1 MKPLTL
7 ALLLVNTAV
16 INASVGDQLPEFQ
29 QCLVD
34 CDHTF
39 HCDSSNIFEKIEM
52 QRLASDEGKYLNN
65 AKRNRAQFLRDDFDK
80 VGDVNFL
87 SRTLFR
93 WTCQADCDYKCQ
105 QIISKQRQQQ
115 GDPMVKFHG
124 KWPFVRVL
132 GITEFASTVFSIGN
146 FMVNWKNLDKILKQR
161 NKNKKYNQDLS
172 CMYNQYLLLLFVS
185 LVGWT
190 FSTIFHIR
198 DNAIT
203 ETLDYYGAALI
214 IICNFNAV
222 AIRYFELFKH
232 ERRLFR
238 RLFQLLLGAIWIGHM
253 IRLKVNWNYDYNAVF
268 NMIFGV
274 LAMALWCLL
283 SLRTNAKYNSN
294 YVVYNN
300 SIQLL
305 PFETKILTKLN
316 YLGFRVSK
324 SKFIPLIP
332 IALNLCIIIGIG
344 FELFEFK
351 PWHSLVDAHALWH
364 LVTIFP
370 PIFWYDWN
378 IWDLELYNIKISY

>member
-1 MKPLTL
+1 MKPSTL
-7 ALLLVNTAV
+7 ALLLVNAAV
-16 INASVGDQLPEFQ
+16 ISASVGDQLPEFQ

-34 CDHTF
+34 CDHIF
-39 HCDSSNIFEKIEM
+39 HCDSSNIFEKIEK
-52 QRLASDEGKYLNN
+52 QRLASDEGRYLNN
-65 AKRNRAQFLRDDFDK
+65 VKRNDAQFLKDDFDK
-80 VGDVNFL
+80 AGDVNFL
-87 SRTLFR
+87 SRTLFQ
-93 WTCQADCDYKCQ
+93 WSCQADCDYKCQ
-105 QIISKQRQQQ
+105 QIISKQRQEH

-161 NKNKKYNQDLS
+161 NKNKKYDQDLS

-232 ERRLFR
+232 ERILFR
-238 RLFQLLLGAIWIGHM
+238 VLFQVILGVIWVGHM

-274 LAMALWCLL
+274 LAMVLWCLL
-283 SLRTNAKYNSN
+283 SFRTNAKYNSN

-324 SKFIPLIP
+324 SRFIPLIP
-332 IALNLCIIIGIG
+332 IALNLCLIIGIG
-344 FELFEFK
+344 FELFEFN
-351 PWHSLVDAHALWH
+351 PWLSLVDAHALWH